1 MILVDSSVWID
12 YFRGEATPQADL
24 LEELLDS
31 QEVAIGDLSFTEV
44 LQGCKIEKEFNE
56 VRRLLGRLDL
66 VVLGGEDVVVPAAR
80 NYLKLR
86 QLGVTVRGTIDVVLA
101 TRCMVSGHRLLHS
114 DRDFD
119 AFEKHLGLKCMF
131 SDA

>member
-12 YFRGEATPQADL
+12 YFRGKATAQTGL

-31 QEVAIGDLSFTEV
+31 QELAIGDLNFIEV
-44 LQGCKIEKEFNE
+44 LQGCRIEQEFSE

-66 VVLGGEDVVVPAAR
+66 IVLGGDDVVVPAAR

-86 QLGVTVRGTIDVVLA
+86 QLGVTVRGTIDVALA
-101 TRCMVSGHRLLHS
+101 TRCIVSGHRLLHS

-119 AFEKHLGLKCMF
+119 AFEKHLGLRCVF
-131 SDA
+131 SRA